1 MWNEWKTKFI
11 AALDGVAPQ
20 CAFRKKKIYIFTYI
34 YVAPCSRPVPYSR
47 HSPYSRHFV
56 QHLLVLFQGFNDSL

>member
-1 MWNEWKTKFI
+1 MDKNGRQSYNTS
-11 AALDGVAPQ
+11 AYL
-20 CAFRKKKIYIFTYI
+20 IFHHIPHI

-56 QHLLVLFQGFNDSL
+56 LHLVVFLQGFNDSL